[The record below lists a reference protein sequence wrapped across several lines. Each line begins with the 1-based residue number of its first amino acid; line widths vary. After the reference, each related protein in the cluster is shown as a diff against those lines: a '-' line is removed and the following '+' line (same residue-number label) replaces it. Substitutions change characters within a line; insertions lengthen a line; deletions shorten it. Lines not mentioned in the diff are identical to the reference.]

1 MAKYFIIA
9 GEASGDK
16 HAAALIEQLN
26 AHDPEA
32 QFSGL
37 GGDLMAA
44 AGCRLHR
51 HYREMAFMAFVEVLR
66 NMGRVRKNFQ
76 AAKAAL
82 RQEKPDVLILID
94 YPSFNLRMAAYCR
107 RHLPGTKVVYYIPP
121 KVWAWKRWRVHKI
134 ARLCDLVLGIFPF
147 EPDFY
152 KQYGYRCEYVGNPT
166 AEQVRAFSRQY
177 SVFSIQTSAISIQY
191 SDVSRQ
197 PMIAILPGSRQSEV
211 RHCLPVMLE
220 AARRMPGY
228 QIVVTAAPGLDDAF
242 YAPYL
247 KEGEQLTR
255 ETYSAVR
262 EAKAAIVNSGTATL
276 ETALLGCP
284 QVAVYHLA
292 AARLLGAIRWAQPL
306 LFQIRYFTL
315 VNILSGRETIRELV
329 ANDFTADKVAEEL
342 QRLLNDQAYTENMLA
357 DYEHIQSI
365 LGTQASAQTAAER
378 ITHLITSRQ

>member
-1 MAKYFIIA
+1 MARYFIIA

-16 HAAALIEQLN
+16 HAAALIEQLK

-66 NMGRVRKNFQ
+66 NLGRVCKNFQ
-76 AAKAAL
+76 AAKEAL

-152 KQYGYRCEYVGNPT
+152 KRYGYRCEYVGNPT
-166 AEQVRAFSRQY
+166 AEQVRAY
-177 SVFSIQTSAISIQY
+177 KLSAVSHQH
-191 SDVSRQ
+191 SAVSRQ

-220 AARRMPGY
+220 AARRIPGY
-228 QIVVTAAPGLDDAF
+228 QIVVTAAPGLDDVF
-242 YAPYL
+242 YTPYL

-255 ETYSAVR
+255 ETYAAVQT
-262 EAKAAIVNSGTATL
+262 AQAAIVNSGTTTL

-342 QRLLNDQAYTENMLA
+342 QRLLNDQAYTKNMLA

-365 LGTQASAQTAAER
+365 LGTQASAKTAAER

>member
-16 HAAALIEQLN
+16 HAAGLIEQLK

-51 HYREMAFMAFVEVLR
+51 HYREMAFMAFVDVLR
-66 NMGRVRKNFQ
+66 NLGRVRRNFQ

-82 RQEKPDVLILID
+82 RQEQPDVLILID
-94 YPSFNLRMAAYCR
+94 YPTFNLRMAAYCR
-107 RHLPGTKVVYYIPP
+107 RQLPQTKVVYYIPP
-121 KVWAWKRWRVHKI
+121 KVWAWKRWRVHRI

-152 KQYGYRCEYVGNPT
+152 KRYGYRCEYVGNPT
-166 AEQVRAFSRQY
+166 AEQVAEY
-177 SVFSIQTSAISIQY
+177 KMSAISHQP
-191 SDVSRQ
+191 SDIKHQ
-197 PMIAILPGSRQSEV
+197 PRIAILPGSRQSEV
-211 RHCLPVMLE
+211 RHCLGTMLE

-247 KEGEQLTR
+247 REGEQLTR
-255 ETYSAVR
+255 ETYSAVQTAR
-262 EAKAAIVNSGTATL
+262 AAIVNSGTATL

-292 AARLLGAIRWAQPL
+292 AARLLGAIRSWAQPL

-342 QRLLNDQAYTENMLA
+342 QRLLSDRAYTENMLA

-365 LGTQASAQTAAER
+365 LGTQASAETAAKR
-378 ITHLITSRQ
+378 IIHLITSRP

>member
-1 MAKYFIIA
+1 MARYFIIA

-16 HAAALIEQLN
+16 HAAALIEQLKV
-26 AHDPEA
+26 HDPEA
-32 QFSGL
+32 KFSGL

-66 NMGRVRKNFQ
+66 NLGRVRKNFQ
-76 AAKAAL
+76 AAKEAL

-152 KQYGYRCEYVGNPT
+152 KRYGYRCEYVGNPT
-166 AEQVRAFSRQY
+166 AEQVRAYKLSAVSHLHSTISRQHRI
-177 SVFSIQTSAISIQY
+177 V
-191 SDVSRQ
+191 
-197 PMIAILPGSRQSEV
+197 ILPGSRQSEV

-220 AARRMPGY
+220 AARRIPAY
-228 QIVVTAAPGLDDAF
+228 QIVVTAAPGLDDVF
-242 YAPYL
+242 YTPYL

-255 ETYSAVR
+255 ETYAAVQT
-262 EAKAAIVNSGTATL
+262 AQAAIVNSGTATL
-276 ETALLGCP
+276 ETAMLGCP

-315 VNILSGRETIRELV
+315 VNILSGRETISELV

-342 QRLLNDQAYTENMLA
+342 QRLLNDQAYTKNMLA

-365 LGTQASAQTAAER
+365 LGTQASARTAAER
-378 ITHLITSRQ
+378 IIHLITSRQ

>member
-66 NMGRVRKNFQ
+66 NMGRIRKNFQ

-82 RQEKPDVLILID
+82 LQEKPDVLILID

-107 RHLPGTKVVYYIPP
+107 QHLPGTKVVYYIPP

-166 AEQVRAFSRQY
+166 AEQVRAY
-177 SVFSIQTSAISIQY
+177 KLSAVSHQH
-191 SDVSRQ
+191 SAVSRQ
-197 PMIAILPGSRQSEV
+197 HRIVILPGSRQSEV

-329 ANDFTADKVAEEL
+329 ANDFTADKIAEEL
-342 QRLLNDQAYTENMLA
+342 QRLLNDQAYTKNMLA

-365 LGTQASAQTAAER
+365 LGTQASAKTAAER

>member
-1 MAKYFIIA
+1 MARYFIIA

-16 HAAALIEQLN
+16 HAAGLIEQLK

-66 NMGRVRKNFQ
+66 NLGRVRRNFQ
-76 AAKAAL
+76 AAKEAML
-82 RQEKPDVLILID
+82 KEQPDVLVLID
-94 YPSFNLRMAAYCR
+94 YPTFNLRMAAYCR

-166 AEQVRAFSRQY
+166 AEQVRAY
-177 SVFSIQTSAISIQY
+177 KLSAVSHQ
-191 SDVSRQ
+191 SSAVSRQ
-197 PMIAILPGSRQSEV
+197 PRIAILPGSRQSEV

-220 AARRMPGY
+220 AARRMQGY
-228 QIVVTAAPGLDDAF
+228 ETVVTAAPGLDDAF

-247 KEGEQLTR
+247 QEGEQLTR
-255 ETYSAVR
+255 ETYAAVQ
-262 EAKAAIVNSGTATL
+262 EAQAAIVNSGTATL

-292 AARLLGAIRWAQPL
+292 AARLLGAIFGISRW
-306 LFQIRYFTL
+306 
-315 VNILSGRETIRELV
+315 
-329 ANDFTADKVAEEL
+329 
-342 QRLLNDQAYTENMLA
+342 
-357 DYEHIQSI
+357 
-365 LGTQASAQTAAER
+365 
-378 ITHLITSRQ
+378 

>member
-66 NMGRVRKNFQ
+66 NMGRIRKNFQ

-82 RQEKPDVLILID
+82 LQEKPDVLILID

-107 RHLPGTKVVYYIPP
+107 QHLPGTKVVYYIPP

-166 AEQVRAFSRQY
+166 AEQVRAY
-177 SVFSIQTSAISIQY
+177 KLSA
-191 SDVSRQ
+191 VSRQ

-220 AARRMPGY
+220 AARRMQGY
-228 QIVVTAAPGLDDAF
+228 QLVVTAAPGLDDAF

-342 QRLLNDQAYTENMLA
+342 QRLLHDQAYTKNMLA

-365 LGTQASAQTAAER
+365 LGTQASAKTAAER
-378 ITHLITSRQ
+378 IIHLITSQQ

>member
-1 MAKYFIIA
+1 MARYFIIA

-16 HAAALIEQLN
+16 HAAGLIEQLK

-66 NMGRVRKNFQ
+66 NLGRVRRNFQ
-76 AAKAAL
+76 AAKEAML
-82 RQEKPDVLILID
+82 KEQPDVLVLID
-94 YPSFNLRMAAYCR
+94 YPTFNLRMAAYCR

-166 AEQVRAFSRQY
+166 AEQVRAY
-177 SVFSIQTSAISIQY
+177 KLSA
-191 SDVSRQ
+191 VSHQPSAVSHQ

-220 AARRMPGY
+220 AARRMQGY
-228 QIVVTAAPGLDDAF
+228 ETVVTAAPGLDDAF

-247 KEGEQLTR
+247 QEGEQLTR
-255 ETYSAVR
+255 ETYAAVQ
-262 EAKAAIVNSGTATL
+262 EAQAAIVNSGTATL

-329 ANDFTADKVAEEL
+329 ANDFTADKIAGEL
-342 QRLLNDQAYTENMLA
+342 QRLLQDRAYTQNMLA
-357 DYEHIQSI
+357 DYEHIRSI
-365 LGTQASAQTAAER
+365 LGTQASAETAAER